1 MNQQPEI
8 KAKLK
13 KIWIDPSVH
22 RNLKSEASQE
32 GFSIKDFIPHLLK
45 NYQTRKQIKPINQE

>member
-8 KAKLK
+8 KAKVK
-13 KIWIDPSVH
+13 KIWIDPIVH
-22 RNLKSEASQE
+22 RNLKTEASKE

-45 NYQTRKQIKPINQE
+45 NYQTRKQTNHIPQ